1 MKKLLS
7 VLLVFVMVWGLVGCS
22 SDTGST
28 GGTDS
33 TPGAPSDTSGGASG
47 PDAGADKDGYVIAFT
62 DAFNGNTFHQE
73 IEQYYTDACEE
84 LKAQGIIKDY
94 VLDCANNDAAAQVSQ
109 IQNFIMMGVDAII
122 VDPTSGT
129 ALDGAIEEATAAG
142 IPVISFNDGPISSPD
157 AYQILVDCVYN
168 FDYITRWACEKMGGK
183 GDLLLIRGLAGNEYD
198 NQAYQGMQ
206 QALADFPDVNVV
218 GEVYGEWNATVAQQE
233 VASILPSL
241 KNVDF
246 VVGQGGDAYGA
257 VQAFQAAGMDVPLIT
272 AGHRA
277 NFINWWGEAYEKNGY
292 ETISGMATPW
302 FGAAAV
308 YYAIDVL
315 DGKDVARYTVYP
327 MELITVENLGEYA
340 GKFDDTWVIATEHDW
355 EWVRSE
361 LETQDSDANIP
372 DLVKNHK

>member
-1 MKKLLS
+1 MKKWLS
-7 VLLVFVMVWGLVGCS
+7 LLLVFVLVLSMAGCS
-22 SDTGST
+22 SDSSETTPPADAESSSDADSGSDSAE
-28 GGTDS
+28 GGQ
-33 TPGAPSDTSGGASG
+33 
-47 PDAGADKDGYVIAFT
+47 GYVIAFT
-62 DAFNGNTFHQE
+62 DAFNGNTFHQA
-73 IEQYYTDACEE
+73 IEQYYTETCEE
-84 LKAQGIIKDY
+84 LKAQGIISDY
-94 VLDCANNDAAAQVSQ
+94 MLDCANNDPAAQVSQ

-142 IPVISFNDGPISSPD
+142 IPVISFNDGPVSSPD

-183 GDLLLIRGLAGNEYD
+183 GDLLLIRGVAGNEYD
-198 NQAYQGMQ
+198 NQAYQGMM
-206 QALADFPDVNVV
+206 QALADFPEVNVV

-241 KNVDF
+241 DNVDF

-257 VQAFQAAGMDVPLIT
+257 VQAFQAAGMEVPLIT

-277 NFINWWGEAYEKNGY
+277 NFINWWGEEYKKNGY

-302 FGAAAV
+302 FGAAVV
-308 YYAIDVL
+308 YYAIDLL
-315 DGKDVARYTVYP
+315 DGKDVAKYTVYP
-327 MELITVENLGEYA
+327 MELITVDNLEEYA
-340 GKFDDTWVIATEHDW
+340 GVYDDTWVISTEHDW
-355 EWVRSE
+355 EWVRE
-361 LETQDSDANIP
+361 VLESQDSDANIP